1 LQHGL
6 SHTVEQV
13 SNDVVDQP
21 IPLGVIHDVADQSAG
36 LAPVVIVGS
45 FDFPPLVGRGLRS
58 AVQLAVDHSIA
69 RHQFGRSLSK
79 FQAVQM
85 LVAEAAGEAALA
97 RTAVEHA
104 VEVIETRGIL
114 SESAEL
120 AVADSRACIGLA
132 ARVVARNAHQ
142 VHGAIGS
149 TLDHQLRHFSLRA
162 SAWRN
167 EYGTQRYWKE
177 VVGPGRWTVDGGIW
191 DLISR
196 A

>member
-1 LQHGL
+1 MTRG
-6 SHTVEQV
+6 
-13 SNDVVDQP
+13 
-21 IPLGVIHDVADQSAG
+21 ADQSAG
-36 LAPVVIVGS
+36 RAPVVIVGS
-45 FDFPPLVGRGLRS
+45 YDFPPLVGRGLRS

-79 FQAVQM
+79 FQTVQM

-114 SESAEL
+114 SESAEF

-142 VHGAIGS
+142 VHGAIGF

-162 SAWRN
+162 LAWRN
-167 EYGTQRYWKE
+167 EYGTQRYWEE
-177 VVGPGRWTVDGGIW
+177 VVGARAMDTTVDGGIW
-191 DLISR
+191 DLISP

>member
-1 LQHGL
+1 
-6 SHTVEQV
+6 
-13 SNDVVDQP
+13 
-21 IPLGVIHDVADQSAG
+21 
-36 LAPVVIVGS
+36 
-45 FDFPPLVGRGLRS
+45 
-58 AVQLAVDHSIA
+58 
-69 RHQFGRSLSK
+69 
-79 FQAVQM
+79 M

-114 SESAEL
+114 SESAEF

-142 VHGAIGS
+142 MHGAIGF

-162 SAWRN
+162 LAWRN

-177 VVGPGRWTVDGGIW
+177 VVGPGRWTQQVTAASGV
-191 DLISR
+191 
-196 A
+196 